1 MSPAPAVISKTSAE
15 PAYAQ
20 LANYLRYRIADGT
33 YPPGS
38 QIPPEVTLGRQ
49 FNLSPMTVRRAIGI
63 LTDEG
68 LLKPLQGRGT
78 FVRAIDWQNSG
89 FSLRPLAEL
98 VSQGGNTKVRMLNIH
113 TVKADERLADKLR
126 VPLQT
131 RLIHVLRLLVRDG
144 APVLL
149 QSGHLL
155 YDPRQPL
162 VEAELDVI
170 SLSGLLSGSSN
181 TLVKKGELETRPKTL
196 NRGEAELL
204 RQPEGSAAFAMEYLF
219 WNFQDECI
227 GCGFFL
233 VPFPFLSF
241 KTKIGLWFD
250 APERGAAGTPA
261 AS

>member
-1 MSPAPAVISKTSAE
+1 MPTAALISKNSAE

-20 LANYLRYRIADGT
+20 LAEHLRHRIADGT

-49 FNLSPMTVRRAIGI
+49 FSLSPMTVRRAIGI

-78 FVRAIDWQNSG
+78 FVRAIDWQSSG
-89 FSLRPLAEL
+89 FSLKPLAEL
-98 VSQGGNTKVRMLNIH
+98 VSQGGNTKVKVLNIN
-113 TVKADERLADKLR
+113 TVKADSRLAEKLSLA
-126 VPLQT
+126 VGT

-162 VEAELDVI
+162 VEAELDII
-170 SLSGLLSGSSN
+170 SLSGLLSGSPN
-181 TLVKKGELETRPKTL
+181 TVIKKGELETSPKTL
-196 NRGEAELL
+196 NKNEAELL

-219 WNFQDECI
+219 WNFQDERI

-233 VPFPFLSF
+233 VPFHLLSF
-241 KTKIGLWFD
+241 KTRIGLWFNNED
-250 APERGAAGTPA
+250 
-261 AS
+261 S

>member
-1 MSPAPAVISKTSAE
+1 MSLAAAVISKNSAE

-20 LANYLRYRIADGT
+20 LADHLRHRIADGT

-49 FNLSPMTVRRAIGI
+49 FSLSPMTVRRAIGI
-63 LTDEG
+63 LSDEG

-78 FVRAIDWQNSG
+78 FVQAIDWQNSG
-89 FSLRPLAEL
+89 FSLKPLADL
-98 VSQGGNTKVRMLNIH
+98 VSQSGNTKVRVLNIH
-113 TVKADERLADKLR
+113 TVKADARLAEKLS
-126 VPLQT
+126 VPPGT

-162 VEAELDVI
+162 VEAELDII
-170 SLSGLLSGSSN
+170 SLSGLLSGSPN
-181 TLVKKGELETRPKTL
+181 TLIKKGELETTPKAL
-196 NRGEAELL
+196 NKSEAELL

-219 WNFQDECI
+219 WNFQDERI

-233 VPFPFLSF
+233 APFHVLSF
-241 KTKIGLWFD
+241 KTRIGLWLNND
-250 APERGAAGTPA
+250 DE
-261 AS
+261 

>member
-1 MSPAPAVISKTSAE
+1 MSSAAAVISKSSTE

-20 LANYLRYRIADGT
+20 LADHLRHRIADGT

-78 FVRAIDWQNSG
+78 FVQALDWQNSG
-89 FSLRPLAEL
+89 FSLKPLAEL
-98 VSQGGNTKVRMLNIH
+98 VSQGGNTKVRVLHIH
-113 TVKADERLADKLR
+113 TVKADERLSEKLR
-126 VPLQT
+126 VPLKT
-131 RLIHVLRLLVRDG
+131 RLIHVLRLLVRNG
-144 APVLL
+144 TPVLL

-162 VEAELDVI
+162 VEAELDII

-181 TLVKKGELETRPKTL
+181 TLIKKGELETSPKTL
-196 NRGEAELL
+196 NQGEAELL

-219 WNFQDECI
+219 WNFQDERI

-233 VPFPFLSF
+233 VPFHFLSF
-241 KTKIGLWFD
+241 KTRIGLWFNHED
-250 APERGAAGTPA
+250 DRAG
-261 AS
+261 